1 MRTTRRAISQP
12 KQSTYF
18 YDKNSKKFETNM
30 RATDI
35 AAHEKVNKSAYNY
48 EKYRMDSVDQAKSQN
63 ASSKIKSSRLFP
75 KFNFC
80 LYNNMNYFPPET

>member
-35 AAHEKVNKSAYNY
+35 AAHEK
-48 EKYRMDSVDQAKSQN
+48 E
-63 ASSKIKSSRLFP
+63 
-75 KFNFC
+75 
-80 LYNNMNYFPPET
+80 